1 MNMEPFEILEKLRDV
16 LGSFN
21 CETVVKALDD
31 YFETGNTDGLEEK
44 IDDLIETTSIHK
56 FFYSFQTR
64 DGEYTIKKRLIE
76 AFIKRLDESGNP
88 IIEINPIED
97 SAAQFKNNPIKNLV
111 MIYSNEESRD
121 CEYEKLKIMML

>member
-1 MNMEPFEILEKLRDV
+1 MDSFEIIRLLRDV
-16 LGSFN
+16 VNAFGS
-21 CETVVKALDD
+21 ETVTKALDE
-31 YFETGNTDGLEEK
+31 YLETGESEGIEEK
-44 IDDLIETTSIHK
+44 IQSLIDNLDHSR
-56 FFYSFQTR
+56 FFYSFLTR

-111 MIYSNEESRD
+111 MIFSSEELRD
-121 CEYEKLKIMML
+121 EEYENLKISMQ